1 VRVTEFH
8 ETIRRLTSGE
18 GYIMKRLMILSGP
31 NLNLLGVSKISS
43 VASGVICGFIAAM
56 HALARMAKKS

>member
-1 VRVTEFH
+1 
-8 ETIRRLTSGE
+8 
-18 GYIMKRLMILSGP
+18 MKRLMILSGP

>member
-1 VRVTEFH
+1 
-8 ETIRRLTSGE
+8 
-18 GYIMKRLMILSGP
+18 MKRVVTFEGP
-31 NLNLLGVSKISS
+31 VIEVHSSNIRARDCYHRHSKISS